1 MQNDPS
7 SRPQTTDMTNYKN
20 RRCVG
25 EFTETTTK
33 QTNKYLEKQISLSL
47 SLYIYIY
54 WTVRLSV
61 LFGPLQQKI
70 TAKPIGT
77 QPAQNG
83 SQFVF
88 TSP

>member
-1 MQNDPS
+1 MYIHISLSPS
-7 SRPQTTDMTNYKN
+7 LS
-20 RRCVG
+20 
-25 EFTETTTK
+25 
-33 QTNKYLEKQISLSL
+33 LSLSL

-61 LFGPLQQKI
+61 LFGALQQKI
-70 TAKPIGT
+70 TAKHIGT

>member
-7 SRPQTTDMTNYKN
+7 SRPQTTDKKKYKN

-25 EFTETTTK
+25 EFTETTKNK
-33 QTNKYLEKQISLSL
+33 QTNIKKTIYIYI
-47 SLYIYIY
+47 YIYIY

-61 LFGPLQQKI
+61 LFGALQQEI